1 MKKLLAILAIAG
13 LVIAAGTVLGCG
25 KMGGGGAGAEV
36 ITDLQDRIE
45 TLEAD
50 VEAVAVTLTELQDEY
65 DEHMEKHHGTKPAE
79 RKPVTTTTG
88 GAKKPIKER
97 VK

>member
-1 MKKLLAILAIAG
+1 MKKLFPILAIAG
-13 LVIAAGTVLGCG
+13 LVLVAGLSCA
-25 KMGGGGAGAEV
+25 KMGGGAGGSEA
-36 ITDLQDRIE
+36 ITDLQDRVE

-79 RKPVTTTTG
+79 RKPVATG
-88 GAKKPIKER
+88 GVAKKPPREK

>member
-1 MKKLLAILAIAG
+1 MKKLFAILAIAG

-25 KMGGGGAGAEV
+25 KMGGGAGGSEV

-65 DEHMEKHHGTKPAE
+65 DEHMEEFHGTKPPE
-79 RKPVTTTTG
+79 RKPVVTG
-88 GAKKPIKER
+88 GGGRKPPTSK
-97 VK
+97 

>member
-1 MKKLLAILAIAG
+1 MKKLFSILAIAG

-25 KMGGGGAGAEV
+25 KIGGEGSEV
-36 ITDLQDRIE
+36 ITDLQDRVE

-50 VEAVAVTLTELQDEY
+50 VEAVSVTLTELQDEY
-65 DEHMEKHHGTKPAE
+65 DTHMEEFHGTKPPE
-79 RKPVTTTTG
+79 RKPVVTTG
-88 GAKKPIKER
+88 VAKPKPPREK